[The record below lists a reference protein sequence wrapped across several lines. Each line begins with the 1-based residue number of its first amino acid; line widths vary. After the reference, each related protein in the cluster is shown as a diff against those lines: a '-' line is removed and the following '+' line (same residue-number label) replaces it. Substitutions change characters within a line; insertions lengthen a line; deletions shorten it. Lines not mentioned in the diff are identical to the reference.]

1 MNDQMLNGQI
11 LNGMYEALELL
22 QKGGPLAATGKIQE
36 TLLGLMPTAVW
47 PGAAPADAPAKG
59 AESAPA
65 PAPAVIPDLGSLV
78 PDLLARLA
86 EVPAFGI
93 PGSTPTAAT
102 DPAQAAG
109 TGRFLS
115 GSFTN
120 QAGTRAYRLYVPS
133 AWKGKGQGQALPLVV
148 MLHGGHQTPDDCAD
162 GTGLNALAEDW
173 PALVLYPAQSQ
184 SANATLCWNWFNTSE
199 QEGDRGEP
207 AIIAGMTREVMAD
220 YGVDPRRVYC
230 AGMSAGAA
238 MAVILGAT
246 HPDLFAAIGT
256 HSGMPYAAASDFTSA
271 FAAMNGNGPT
281 PPPERLHGV
290 PVIAFHGDRDATVHH
305 KNSDRILVQALPV
318 QTLVE
323 TLYDRAETGHAY
335 TRTIHR
341 TPEGRVLAEQWLIHG
356 CGHAWSGGG
365 RRGSFTDP
373 RGPDAA
379 REMLRFFAAQTQAA
393 S

>member
-1 MNDQMLNGQI
+1 MNDQMLNG
-11 LNGMYEALELL
+11 MYQALELL
-22 QKGGPLAATGKIQE
+22 QKDGPLAATGKIQE
-36 TLLGLMPTAVW
+36 TLLGLMPSAVW
-47 PGAAPADAPAKG
+47 PGAAAADAQAKG

-65 PAPAVIPDLGSLV
+65 PAAIPDLGSLV

-86 EVPAFGI
+86 EVPAFGLPFGI
-93 PGSTPTAAT
+93 PGIGTAQAT
-102 DPAQAAG
+102 DPAPAPG

-120 QAGTRAYRLYVPS
+120 QAGTRAYKLYVPA
-133 AWKGKGQGQALPLVV
+133 AWKPGQALPLVV
-148 MLHGGHQTPDDCAD
+148 MLHGGQQSPDDCAD

-184 SANATLCWNWFNTSE
+184 TANATLCWNWFNTSE

-230 AGMSAGAA
+230 AGISAGAA

-281 PPPERLHGV
+281 PPPARLHGV

-305 KNSDRILVQALPV
+305 RNSDRILAQALPAR
-318 QTLVE
+318 TLVE

-341 TPEGRVLAEQWLIHG
+341 TPEGRVLAEQWLVHG
-356 CGHAWSGGG
+356 CGHAWSGG
-365 RRGSFTDP
+365 RRGGSFTDP

-379 REMLRFFAAQTQAA
+379 REMLRFFAEQSQAA
-393 S
+393 T

>member
-1 MNDQMLNGQI
+1 MNDPM

-22 QKGGPLAATGKIQE
+22 QSGGPLAATGKIQE
-36 TLLGLMPTAVW
+36 TLL
-47 PGAAPADAPAKG
+47 
-59 AESAPA
+59 
-65 PAPAVIPDLGSLV
+65 
-78 PDLLARLA
+78 ARLA
-86 EVPAFGI
+86 EVPAFGLPFGL
-93 PGSTPTAAT
+93 PGAAAT
-102 DPAQAAG
+102 GAAEAAPPPAG
-109 TGRFLS
+109 GRFLS
-115 GSFTN
+115 GSYSN
-120 QAGTRAYRLYVPS
+120 PSGTRAYKPYVPA
-133 AWKGKGQGQALPLVV
+133 AWQGQALPLLV

-184 SANATLCWNWFNTSE
+184 TANATLCWNWFNS
-199 QEGDRGEP
+199 QDQGRDQGEP
-207 AIIAGMTREVMAD
+207 AIIAGMTREVMAT
-220 YGVDPRRVYC
+220 YGVDAQRVYC

-238 MAVILGAT
+238 MAVILGVS

-256 HSGMPYAAASDFTSA
+256 HSGMPYGAAGDFTSA
-271 FAAMNGNGPT
+271 FAAMNGNGAT
-281 PPPERLHGV
+281 PPADRLHGV

-305 KNSDRILVQALPV
+305 SNSDRILAQALPAA
-318 QTLVE
+318 TLVE

-356 CGHAWSGGG
+356 CGHAWSGGR

-379 REMLRFFAAQTQAA
+379 REMLRFFATVSGTAV
-393 S
+393 